1 MDSERIGLST
11 HITFYDKIWMDWI
24 LEKSAFSFFPIFIFI
39 FFFDEKVSRKKISF
53 DHSGSIGEK
62 SKRIR

>member
-11 HITFYDKIWMDWI
+11 HITFYDKIRMDWI

-53 DHSGSIGEK
+53 DHSESIGEK
-62 SKRIR
+62 SNRIR